1 MIPIAAP
8 GLTFPRC
15 GQFSIIR
22 YGFFMALMPGN
33 GTGVLPRPWPFCAEG
48 TAYTINALAIARTI
62 LALIRLED
70 TISVAPLFTSL
81 QQREPDGGNSPHD
94 ALHVIPPGIAPPDE
108 LTRPGG
114 GASPRRRWSDAQDL
128 RLVDFQHDVEL
139 LFGEAVLP

>member
-33 GTGVLPRPWPFCAEG
+33 GTGVLPRPWPSCAEG

-70 TISVAPLFTSL
+70 TISVAPSFTSL
-81 QQREPDGGNSPHD
+81 QQREPDAAIPHTMRCMSF
-94 ALHVIPPGIAPPDE
+94 LQE
-108 LTRPGG
+108 LRRRTGRRGPAAEHHRDDG
-114 GASPRRRWSDAQDL
+114 GAMPRILAWLTFNMMSSSCSL
-128 RLVDFQHDVEL
+128 KPFC
-139 LFGEAVLP
+139 